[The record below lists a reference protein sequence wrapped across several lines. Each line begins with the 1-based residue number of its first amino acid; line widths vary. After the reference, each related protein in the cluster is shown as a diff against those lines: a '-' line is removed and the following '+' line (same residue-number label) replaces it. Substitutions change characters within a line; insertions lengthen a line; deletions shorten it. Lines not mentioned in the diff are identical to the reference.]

1 MRNRGLQAAL
11 VLIALGAAV
20 AMPLMADSGSAANQP
35 RVLVLSEARGYKH
48 ASIPDQVRFLKQLGR
63 RSRRFDVV
71 HIPHASDLSKEKL
84 ANAKAVVFAS
94 TTGELP
100 IDDETRQALVDFV
113 KDGGAL
119 IGLHS
124 ASNTFDRWPRFQRV
138 LGGGF
143 RFHPSAQQGRVLV
156 TDRRNPATRRLPRT
170 FRVRDEFYEFKRSP
184 RHRAHVL
191 LRADP
196 GSISGETHR
205 DLPLAWC
212 RREGR
217 GRVFYSGLGHFG
229 SAWRRDRHLR
239 RLVDG
244 GIRWTLGVSSGR
256 CGGRT

>member
-1 MRNRGLQAAL
+1 VVL
-11 VLIALGAAV
+11 VLAALGAAV
-20 AMPLMADSGSAANQP
+20 AMPLLAGSDTAANQP
-35 RVLVLSEARGYKH
+35 RVLVVSEARGYKH

-63 RSRRFDVV
+63 RSRRFDVI
-71 HIPHASDLSKEKL
+71 HLRHAADLTKGRL
-84 ANAKAVVFAS
+84 AGAKAVVFAS

-100 IDDETRQALVDFV
+100 IADEDRQALVDFV

-124 ASNTFDRWPRFQRV
+124 ATNTFDHWPRFQRL
-138 LGGGF
+138 LGAGF
-143 RFHPSAQQGRVLV
+143 KRHPPAQVGRVV
-156 TDRRNPATRRLPRT
+156 VITRRHPATRRLPRS
-170 FRVRDEFYEFKRSP
+170 FRIRDEFYEFKTSP
-184 RHRAHVL
+184 RRRAHVL

-196 GSISGETHR
+196 ASITGETRR

-229 SAWRRDRHLR
+229 AAWRNDRRLR

-244 GIRWTLGVSSGR
+244 GIKWTLGVSSGP
-256 CGGRT
+256 CGRS